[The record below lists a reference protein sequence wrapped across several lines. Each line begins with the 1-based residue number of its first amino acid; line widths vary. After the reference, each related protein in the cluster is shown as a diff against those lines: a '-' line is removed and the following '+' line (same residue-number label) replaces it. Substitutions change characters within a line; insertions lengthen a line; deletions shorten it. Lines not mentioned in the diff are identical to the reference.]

1 VAFFRQPRAAA
12 HRTVRHSVAFVGSE
26 RIPRFPRFAL
36 QRFHFALI
44 QGGVG
49 APFARAGRAKAIV
62 MTFGFS
68 QALSRRGFGRACGFL
83 QQLLLS
89 TSVAAVAP
97 SAFASGVREDPT
109 GAQSQPSADRRQAE
123 GKHLQNAEPKPSD
136 PSTATNV
143 CKAIAAAAAAND
155 LPVDFFTRLIWRESH
170 FAADAISRKG
180 AQGIAQF
187 MPATARLRG
196 LGNPFD
202 PLEAIKKSGEL
213 LRSLRHEFG
222 NLGLAAAAYN
232 AGSRRVHD
240 WLGSQRGLPQETQA
254 YVRFVTGHSVDEWAA
269 DRTDQV
275 KMSTLEAVPCNLPV
289 TASIGPKPDTAAPPR
304 ELAKPWDVEVV
315 GGPTPAL
322 ALARYREWLPKYA
335 AIVADRKPHV
345 IVHGILGE
353 MGAVRVRI
361 GNDSLEGAQKLCATL
376 RKAGTYCD
384 VLRNPIVRTSG
395 SQH

>member
-1 VAFFRQPRAAA
+1 M
-12 HRTVRHSVAFVGSE
+12 TVE
-26 RIPRFPRFAL
+26 
-36 QRFHFALI
+36 
-44 QGGVG
+44 
-49 APFARAGRAKAIV
+49 
-62 MTFGFS
+62 FS
-68 QALSRRGFGRACGFL
+68 HTLSRRGLGRACGFL
-83 QQLLLS
+83 LRLLLS
-89 TSVAAVAP
+89 TGVAAIAP
-97 SAFASGVREDPT
+97 SAFASGVRDDPM
-109 GAQSQPSADRRQAE
+109 GAQSQPSADSRQAE
-123 GKHLQNAEPKPSD
+123 GKHLQNAEPKPND
-136 PSTATNV
+136 PSTAMSV

-155 LPVDFFTRLIWRESH
+155 LPADFFTRLIWRESH
-170 FAADAISRKG
+170 FEADAISRKG

-202 PLEAIKKSGEL
+202 PLEAIRKSGEL
-213 LRSLRHEFG
+213 LRSLRGEFG

-254 YVRFVTGHSVDEWAA
+254 YVRFVTGHSVEEWAA
-269 DRTDQV
+269 GRTDPIR
-275 KMSTLEAVPCNLPV
+275 MSTLDAMPCNLPI
-289 TASIGPKPDTAAPPR
+289 TASIQPKSDAPAPPR
-304 ELAKPWDVEVV
+304 ESVKPWDVEVV

-335 AIVADRKPHV
+335 AVVADRKPHL

-361 GNDSLEGAQKLCATL
+361 GNDTLEGAQKLCATL

-384 VLRNPIVRTSG
+384 VLRNAIVRTSG